1 MADNKKYYYLKLK
14 DNFFESDEVLVLESM
29 PDGYVYENILL
40 KLYLRSLKYQGR
52 LMFKDRIPFNSQM
65 LATVTRHSVGDIE
78 KAVKTFKQLGL
89 IDILDNGAIY
99 MLDIQEFIGKS
110 STEAD
115 RKKAYRQRIQN
126 EKLKKSISS
135 GQMSGQTSDKRTP
148 ELDIEIDK
156 ERDIDIEAAAKQPLP
171 PLSKYDKYFSVI
183 SQFCEKNF
191 GFVAPIWQESLQ
203 YDFEDWIKLNQD
215 PKQVTNIICLA
226 LKEAAGANKV
236 SNKVKYA
243 ESILDR
249 WENNKLTTVD
259 EIKADQK
266 EHQQRQEQR
275 QSGYRQHQPV
285 QKEKVPDWSEATN
298 QQQQYTPEQQE
309 KLKAKLAAL
318 SGKKEVKS

>member
-1 MADNKKYYYLKLK
+1 MANRRMFSKKITDTDVFLDMPLSTQALYFHLNMHADDDGFVSNSKTIKRMVGASDDDLKLLIAKQFIFTFDSGVVVIK
-14 DNFFESDEVLVLESM
+14 DWKIHNYIRKDTYNSTICTDEKKQLTTDEKGS
-29 PDGYVYENILL
+29 YEF
-40 KLYLRSLKYQGR
+40 RGR
-52 LMFKDRIPFNSQM
+52 TVDEPSPQVRLGKVRLGKDS
-65 LATVTRHSVGDIE
+65 IE
-78 KAVKTFKQLGL
+78 KQQL
-89 IDILDNGAIY
+89 
-99 MLDIQEFIGKS
+99 E
-110 STEAD
+110 
-115 RKKAYRQRIQN
+115 
-126 EKLKKSISS
+126 
-135 GQMSGQTSDKRTP
+135 
-148 ELDIEIDK
+148 
-156 ERDIDIEAAAKQPLP
+156 QPLL
-171 PLSKYDKYFSVI
+171 PLSKYDKYFSAI

-249 WENNKLTTVD
+249 WEKNKLTTVD

-275 QSGYRQHQPV
+275 QSGYRQRQPV

>member
-1 MADNKKYYYLKLK
+1 MFSKKITDTDVFLDMPLSTQALYFHLNMHADDDGFVSNSKTIKRMVGASDDDLKLLMAKQFIFTFDSGVVVIK
-14 DNFFESDEVLVLESM
+14 DWKIHNYIRKDTYNSTICTDEKKQLTTDEKGS
-29 PDGYVYENILL
+29 YEF
-40 KLYLRSLKYQGR
+40 RGR
-52 LMFKDRIPFNSQM
+52 IVDEPSPQVRLGKVRLGKDS
-65 LATVTRHSVGDIE
+65 IE
-78 KAVKTFKQLGL
+78 KQQL
-89 IDILDNGAIY
+89 
-99 MLDIQEFIGKS
+99 E
-110 STEAD
+110 
-115 RKKAYRQRIQN
+115 
-126 EKLKKSISS
+126 
-135 GQMSGQTSDKRTP
+135 
-148 ELDIEIDK
+148 
-156 ERDIDIEAAAKQPLP
+156 QPLP

-191 GFVAPIWQESLQ
+191 GFVAPIWQEALQ

>member
-1 MADNKKYYYLKLK
+1 MFSKKITDTDVFLDMPLSTQALYFHLNMHADDDGFVSNSKTIKRMVGASDDDLKLLMAKQFIFTFDSGVVVIK
-14 DNFFESDEVLVLESM
+14 DWKIHNYIRKDTYNSTICTDEKKQLTTDEKGS
-29 PDGYVYENILL
+29 YEF
-40 KLYLRSLKYQGR
+40 RGR
-52 LMFKDRIPFNSQM
+52 IVDEPSPQVRLGKVRLGKDS
-65 LATVTRHSVGDIE
+65 IE
-78 KAVKTFKQLGL
+78 KQQL
-89 IDILDNGAIY
+89 
-99 MLDIQEFIGKS
+99 E
-110 STEAD
+110 
-115 RKKAYRQRIQN
+115 
-126 EKLKKSISS
+126 
-135 GQMSGQTSDKRTP
+135 
-148 ELDIEIDK
+148 
-156 ERDIDIEAAAKQPLP
+156 QPLP

-249 WENNKLTTVD
+249 WEKNKLTTVD

-298 QQQQYTPEQQE
+298 QQQQYTPEEQKALQ
-309 KLKAKLAAL
+309 AKLADL
-318 SGKKEVKS
+318 SKRKEVET

>member
-1 MADNKKYYYLKLK
+1 MANRRMFSKKITDTDVFLDMPLSTQALYFHLNMHADDDGFVSNSKTIKRMVGASDDDLKLLMAKQFIFTFDSGVVVIK
-14 DNFFESDEVLVLESM
+14 DWKIHNYIRKDTYNSTICTDEKKQLTTDEKGS
-29 PDGYVYENILL
+29 YEF
-40 KLYLRSLKYQGR
+40 RGR
-52 LMFKDRIPFNSQM
+52 IVDEPSPQVRLGKVRLGKDS
-65 LATVTRHSVGDIE
+65 IE
-78 KAVKTFKQLGL
+78 KQQL
-89 IDILDNGAIY
+89 
-99 MLDIQEFIGKS
+99 E
-110 STEAD
+110 
-115 RKKAYRQRIQN
+115 
-126 EKLKKSISS
+126 
-135 GQMSGQTSDKRTP
+135 
-148 ELDIEIDK
+148 
-156 ERDIDIEAAAKQPLP
+156 QPLP

-249 WENNKLTTVD
+249 WEKNKLTTVD

-298 QQQQYTPEQQE
+298 QQQQYTPEEQKALQ
-309 KLKAKLAAL
+309 AKLAAL
-318 SGKKEVKS
+318 SKRKEVET

>member
-1 MADNKKYYYLKLK
+1 MFSKTVVNSAKFLMMPVSSRELYFELGINADDDGIVEAFNVLRLVSASEDDLK
-14 DNFFESDEVLVLESM
+14 V
-29 PDGYVYENILL
+29 
-40 KLYLRSLKYQGR
+40 
-52 LMFKDRIPFNSQM
+52 
-65 LATVTRHSVGDIE
+65 LATKGFVKILNEDLVTYITDW
-78 KAVKTFKQLGL
+78 KANNR
-89 IDILDNGAIY
+89 IR
-99 MLDIQEFIGKS
+99 
-110 STEAD
+110 AD
-115 RKKAYRQRIQN
+115 RKVDSIYKNLLLKIIPEIEVMSPKPRADTGKPTGRPMDNQRTAQVRLGKVRLGKDSI
-126 EKLKKSISS
+126 EKQQL
-135 GQMSGQTSDKRTP
+135 
-148 ELDIEIDK
+148 E
-156 ERDIDIEAAAKQPLP
+156 QPLP

-249 WENNKLTTVD
+249 WEKNKLTTVD

-298 QQQQYTPEQQE
+298 QQQQYTPDEQKALQ
-309 KLKAKLAAL
+309 AKLAAL
-318 SGKKEVKS
+318 SKRKEVET

>member
-1 MADNKKYYYLKLK
+1 MFSKKITDTDVFLDMPLSTQALYFHLNMHADDDGFVSNSKTIKRMVGASDDDLKLLIAKQFIFTFDSGVVVIK
-14 DNFFESDEVLVLESM
+14 DWKIHNYIRKDTYNSTICTDEKKQLTTDEKGS
-29 PDGYVYENILL
+29 YEF
-40 KLYLRSLKYQGR
+40 RGR
-52 LMFKDRIPFNSQM
+52 TVDEPSPQVRLGKVRLGKDS
-65 LATVTRHSVGDIE
+65 IE
-78 KAVKTFKQLGL
+78 KQQL
-89 IDILDNGAIY
+89 
-99 MLDIQEFIGKS
+99 E
-110 STEAD
+110 
-115 RKKAYRQRIQN
+115 
-126 EKLKKSISS
+126 
-135 GQMSGQTSDKRTP
+135 
-148 ELDIEIDK
+148 
-156 ERDIDIEAAAKQPLP
+156 QPLL
-171 PLSKYDKYFSVI
+171 PLSKYDKYFSAI

-249 WENNKLTTVD
+249 WEKNKLTTVD

-275 QSGYRQHQPV
+275 QSGYRQRQPV

>member
-1 MADNKKYYYLKLK
+1 MADSKKYYYLKLK

-40 KLYLRSLKYQGR
+40 KLYLRSLKYHGR

-115 RKKAYRQRIQN
+115 RKKAYRQRIQA
-126 EKLKKSISS
+126 EKSKKTISS

-156 ERDIDIEAAAKQPLP
+156 EKDIDIEAAAKELP
-171 PLSKYDKYFSVI
+171 QLSEYTKYFSVI
-183 SQFCEKNF
+183 DQFCQKNF
-191 GFVAPIWQESLQ
+191 GFVAPIWQEALQ
-203 YDFEDWIKLNQD
+203 DDFKDWLKLNND
-215 PKQVTNIICLA
+215 PRQVTNIICLA
-226 LKEAAGANKV
+226 LREASGNNNV

-249 WENNKLTTVD
+249 WEKSNLTTVD

-266 EHQQRQEQR
+266 DYQQKQERRKAGYNQR
-275 QSGYRQHQPV
+275 KTI
-285 QKEKVPDWSEATN
+285 QKEQVPDWNEATKK
-298 QQQQYTPEQQE
+298 QKQYTPDEQKALQ
-309 KLKAKLAAL
+309 AKLADL
-318 SGKKEVKS
+318 SKRKEVET